1 MDKVQELNKFL
12 KGIHMGADAFK
23 KYYAEAKSEE
33 VKQALGNI
41 LDSYKKHE
49 EAVTHRIEELNGDA
63 ADTTGVFGAMGGMW
77 EDLKLTMANGDSDL
91 LEIAIKAINMGK
103 ENAVK
108 FVSEH
113 KDLES
118 SVTDE
123 LTAIISDYNRHIRML
138 EEIKIKL

>member
-1 MDKVQELNKFL
+1 
-12 KGIHMGADAFK
+12 
-23 KYYAEAKSEE
+23 
-33 VKQALGNI
+33 
-41 LDSYKKHE
+41 
-49 EAVTHRIEELNGDA
+49 
-63 ADTTGVFGAMGGMW
+63 
-77 EDLKLTMANGDSDL
+77 
-91 LEIAIKAINMGK
+91 MGK

>member
-1 MDKVQELNKFL
+1 M
-12 KGIHMGADAFK
+12 
-23 KYYAEAKSEE
+23 S
-33 VKQALGNI
+33 
-41 LDSYKKHE
+41 
-49 EAVTHRIEELNGDA
+49 
-63 ADTTGVFGAMGGMW
+63 
-77 EDLKLTMANGDSDL
+77 NGDSDL

-123 LTAIISDYNRHIRML
+123 LTAIINDYNRHIRML